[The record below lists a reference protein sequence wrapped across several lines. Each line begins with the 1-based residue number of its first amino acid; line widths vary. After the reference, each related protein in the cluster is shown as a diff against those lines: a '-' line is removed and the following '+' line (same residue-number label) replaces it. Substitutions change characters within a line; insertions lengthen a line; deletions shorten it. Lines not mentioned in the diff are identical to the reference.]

1 MEIQRKSD
9 EKEVKKFLT
18 GENFYAQQILGI
30 QQIGDRFTFRVW
42 APHAQMIW
50 LVGDFNEWQNTLD
63 MEKDE
68 ESGIWEVTTSIPKV
82 GDLYKFNVQRADGSQ
97 IMKLDPF
104 ATRFEKRPGTAA
116 IVQIPTPKKWRDNLW
131 RGRQRRSDHFKRP
144 INIYE
149 VHASSWKQNENGQ
162 PYTFKELKDTLLPYV
177 QKMKYTHIEFMPL
190 MEHPLGAS
198 WGYQLT
204 GFFAL
209 SSYYGTPE
217 EFQDFVEACH
227 LANIGVIVDWV
238 PGHFCSN
245 EDTLPYYDGS
255 PTFEYEDANRAKN
268 HRWGV
273 HNFDLG
279 KPQVQSF
286 LISSALYWIDTFHI
300 DGIRVDAVSNMLY
313 LDYDD
318 GPWTPNHEG
327 GNRNFEGYYFLQK
340 LTSVLKQAHPNVL
353 LIAEE
358 STSHTQIT
366 GPIETG
372 ALGFDY
378 KWNMGWMND
387 LLRFYQ
393 MDPIYRKHHFNLVT
407 FSFMYL
413 FNENYLLAL
422 SHDEVVHGKKSLMHK
437 MWGDRYNQFAHL
449 RNLYAFM
456 YAHPGKKLLF
466 MGSEWGQFLEWKYDH
481 GLEWV
486 DLNDSL
492 NQHMQRYT
500 THLNQLYKEERSLW
514 ETDYSPST
522 IRWVADDPE
531 QSILSFIRQ
540 GTRKKDFL
548 VVVVNLVPTERL
560 NFKVG
565 VPYEGEYQEIL
576 NTEMVDFGGTW
587 EKGNGVQSTIEE
599 EFKDFTYQ
607 IKINVPALGIL
618 YFKPMNKT
626 TRNST
631 VKGGK
636 EL

>member
-9 EKEVKKFLT
+9 EKAVEEFLT
-18 GENFYAQQILGI
+18 GENFYAQQILGL
-30 QQIGDRFTFRVW
+30 QQKEEQFTFRVW

-50 LVGDFNEWQNTLD
+50 LVGDFNEWKNTLG

-68 ESGIWEVTTSIPKV
+68 KSGIWEISTTIPKV

-104 ATRFEKRPGTAA
+104 ATRFEQRPGTAS
-116 IVQIPTPKKWRDNLW
+116 IVQPLTPKKWRDGLW
-131 RGRQRRSDHFKRP
+131 RGRQKRSNHFKRP

-162 PYTFKELKDTLLPYV
+162 PYTFKELKDTLIPYV
-177 QKMKYTHIEFMPL
+177 QKMQYTHIEFMPL

-217 EFQDFVEACH
+217 DFQDFVEACH

-245 EDTLPYYDGS
+245 EDTLPYYDGT
-255 PTFEYEDANRAKN
+255 PTFEYEDPNRAKN

-273 HNFDLG
+273 NNFDLG

-340 LTSVLKQAHPNVL
+340 LTAVLKQTHPNVL

-366 GPIETG
+366 GSIETG

-481 GLEWV
+481 GLEWM

-492 NQHMQRYT
+492 NQLMQSYT
-500 THLNQLYKEERSLW
+500 AHLNQLYKKERSLW
-514 ETDYSPST
+514 EIDYSPST
-522 IRWVADDPE
+522 IRWITDDPE

-548 VVVVNLVPTERL
+548 IVVVNLVPTERL

-565 VPYEGEYQEIL
+565 VPYEGEYQEVL

-587 EKGNGVQSTIEE
+587 KTGNAIQSAIEE
-599 EFKDFTYQ
+599 EFKDFTHQ
-607 IKINVPALGIL
+607 ININVPALGVL
-618 YFKPMNKT
+618 YFKPMNRT
-626 TRNST
+626 T
-631 VKGGK
+631 
-636 EL
+636 